1 MEDSAQKSFFSL
13 TERQVLL
20 IRDANLDDVNQEAV
34 EESIRP
40 SVVQFVSEKLKEITH
55 GSLLEQK

>member
-20 IRDANLDDVNQEAV
+20 IRDANLDDDNQEAV
-34 EESIRP
+34 EKLIRP
-40 SVVQFVSEKLKEITH
+40 SVVKFVSEKLKEITN

>member
-20 IRDANLDDVNQEAV
+20 IRDANLDEVNQEAV
-34 EESIRP
+34 EKSIGP
-40 SVVQFVSEKLKEITH
+40 SVVKFVSEKLKEITP
-55 GSLLEQK
+55 GSLLEQR

>member
-13 TERQVLL
+13 TEQQVLL

-34 EESIRP
+34 EKSIRP
-40 SVVQFVSEKLKEITH
+40 SVVKFMSEKLKEITH